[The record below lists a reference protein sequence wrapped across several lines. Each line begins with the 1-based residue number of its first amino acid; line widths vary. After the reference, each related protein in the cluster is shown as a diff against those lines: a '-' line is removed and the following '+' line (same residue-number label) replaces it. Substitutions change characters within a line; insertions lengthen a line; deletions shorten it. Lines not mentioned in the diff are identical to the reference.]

1 MNTLQPDLC
10 GDDPLTTVRLP
21 LRSLSSTVLFSSSFT
36 RSLSSTDNLTKTTTR
51 QNTYQLKLTIHKK

>member
-10 GDDPLTTVRLP
+10 GDDPLATVRLP